1 MLQSGRK
8 VLAPNEKNL
17 NLNVHTY
24 APTTIADLCSPNNVF
39 QTPDVANKSEKLVS
53 ISEQGSMSG
62 QSQRTVES
70 VPYPFLQGFIDR
82 KLGKRFAKRVVFDR
96 SDYDDLLGQ
105 IVDQIYEKKEREYME
120 RAHERDDE
128 QKLLQY

>member
-1 MLQSGRK
+1 
-8 VLAPNEKNL
+8 
-17 NLNVHTY
+17 
-24 APTTIADLCSPNNVF
+24 
-39 QTPDVANKSEKLVS
+39 
-53 ISEQGSMSG
+53 MSG

-120 RAHERDDE
+120 RAYERDDE